1 MDDIVRQAMAKW
13 PNVPHCHGWLALD
26 ARGAWRMRDDH
37 AQAAG
42 LRGDPIRHAALI
54 GFINRNY
61 HCDDKGRW
69 YFQNGPQRVYV
80 DLDVAPFVAR
90 TDLGLAFSLH
100 TGVPLGP
107 IEQAWMTEQGQLLL
121 EASGCIAL
129 VDDRDLAQCM
139 SCLRLDGQG
148 VGDEALLA
156 WLGDEKETGSL
167 TLHHEGRD
175 FAVAKVA
182 LDALPTRFGFV
193 ARPRPDQDSSPL

>member
-42 LRGDPIRHAALI
+42 LRGDPIRHAALVA
-54 GFINRNY
+54 FINRNY
-61 HCDDKGRW
+61 HCDDAGQW

-90 TDLGLAFSLH
+90 TDAAGVFTLQ
-100 TGVPLGP
+100 TGDALGP
-107 IEQAWMTEQGQLLL
+107 IERAWMTQQGQLLL
-121 EASGCIAL
+121 QAGGRIAL

-139 SCLRLDGQG
+139 SWLRLDGREA
-148 VGDEALLA
+148 GDAALLA
-156 WLGDEKETGSL
+156 WLSDEAGSASL
-167 TLHHEGRD
+167 TLRDAGRD
-175 FAVAKVA
+175 IAVTRVT
-182 LDALPTRFGFV
+182 LDALPEQFGFV
-193 ARPRPDQDSSPL
+193 ARPRPDQD